1 MVLEEEET
9 WNGTEAEFGRSV
21 FQNYKTIEGKK
32 VTDL

>member
-9 WNGTEAEFGRSV
+9 WNGTEAEFEGSV
-21 FQNYKTIEGKK
+21 FQNYKTIERKK